1 MNYKLLKR
9 TRVIV
14 SLVFVIATFSIF
26 LDIYEVLP
34 NPVIN
39 AVTWLQF
46 MPSILDFV
54 EVTAVA
60 SIGFIIV
67 LILSLLMGRIYCST
81 ICPLGIL
88 QDGFAFI
95 AKRRSKKKFI
105 YKKKKPQT
113 LLRYTLLALAL
124 IALFASFSIIITLLD
139 PYSNAA
145 RFFTYLMRPIL
156 ILGNNALALA
166 LQHWEIYTLNPVKL
180 ILAPWSIFVL
190 TASFFLIIAYLS
202 YKRGRL
208 FCNTICPVGTFL
220 GLISKLSWLKIGFD
234 SDKCTKC
241 GHCIGVC
248 KSECIDIK
256 QMTVDHSRCVDCFN
270 CLAICPESALSLGKF
285 KKTESNKAKSATSD
299 HSRRGVLATGLALIT
314 SQAVLADIK
323 KKTNSTTD
331 KLILN
336 KKDFAVAP
344 PGAIG
349 INRFNAI
356 CTACGLC
363 VTACPTQVLQPAVAE
378 YGLKGFMQPHMDY
391 GSGYC
396 NFDCR
401 GCTQICPT
409 GALLP
414 ISIEEK
420 QITQLGK
427 AIFVKENCV
436 VYTDGTDCG
445 ACSEHC
451 PTKAVNMVPYEGK
464 LLIPE
469 VNQDICIGC
478 GACEH
483 PCPVDKPYKA
493 IYVNGNAIHQAAQK
507 PKEEESTSQPVE
519 EDFPF

>member
-1 MNYKLLKR
+1 M
-9 TRVIV
+9 
-14 SLVFVIATFSIF
+14 FVIATFSIF

-34 NPVIN
+34 NSVIN

-46 MPSILDFV
+46 TPSLLNFI
-54 EVTAVA
+54 EVATLS

-67 LILSLLMGRIYCST
+67 LIISLLMGRIYCSS

-88 QDGFAFI
+88 QDMFAFI
-95 AKRRSKKKFI
+95 AKRRSKKKFF

-113 LLRYTLLALAL
+113 VLRYSILALTI
-124 IALFASFSIIITLLD
+124 IALLTSFSVVVTLLD
-139 PYSNAA
+139 PYSNAG
-145 RFFTYLMRPIL
+145 RFFTYLIRPIL
-156 ILGNNALALA
+156 IVGNNAMAVV
-166 LQHWEIYTLNPVKL
+166 LQQWDVYTLHPVKL
-180 ILAPWSIFVL
+180 IMAPWSIFVL
-190 TASFFLIIAYLS
+190 TTTFFLIIAYLS

-220 GLISKLSWLKIGFD
+220 GLISKVSWLKIGFD

-248 KSECIDIK
+248 KSECIDVK
-256 QMTVDHSRCVDCFN
+256 KMTVDHSRCVDCFN
-270 CLAICPESALSLGKF
+270 CLAICPESALSLGKINSS
-285 KKTESNKAKSATSD
+285 KSVNIKTAPTD
-299 HSRRGVLATGLALIT
+299 HSRRNVLVTGLALIT
-314 SQAVLADIK
+314 SQSIVADIK
-323 KKTNSTTD
+323 KKNNSSTD
-331 KLILN
+331 KLIIN

-349 INRFNAI
+349 IKRFNEI
-356 CTACGLC
+356 CTGCGLC
-363 VTACPTQVLQPAVAE
+363 VTACPTQVLQPAVSE
-378 YGLKGFMQPHMDY
+378 YGLSGFMQPHMDY

-401 GCTQICPT
+401 GCTLICPT

-451 PTKAVNMVPYEGK
+451 PTKAVDMVPYEGD

-483 PCPVDKPYKA
+483 PCPVDEPYKA

-507 PKEEESTSQPVE
+507 PKEEESIGKPVE

>member
-9 TRVIV
+9 TRVII
-14 SLVFVIATFSIF
+14 SLLFVIATFSIF
-26 LDIYEVLP
+26 LDIYETFP

-39 AVTWLQF
+39 AITWLQF
-46 MPSILDFV
+46 TPSLLDFIQ
-54 EVTAVA
+54 VA
-60 SIGFIIV
+60 TLASSGFIIV
-67 LILSLLMGRIYCST
+67 LIITFLMGRIYCST
-81 ICPLGIL
+81 ICPLGIM
-88 QDGFAFI
+88 QDVFAYI
-95 AKRRSKKKFI
+95 AKRRSKKKFF

-113 LLRYTLLALAL
+113 LLRFSILALTIISIL
-124 IALFASFSIIITLLD
+124 TSFSVIVTLLD
-139 PYSNAA
+139 PYSNAG
-145 RFFTYLMRPIL
+145 RFFTYLIRPVL
-156 ILGNNALALA
+156 ILGNNALALV
-166 LQHWEIYTLNPVKL
+166 LQHWEIYTLHPVKL
-180 ILAPWSIFVL
+180 IMAPWFVFML
-190 TASFFLIIAYLS
+190 VTSFFLIIAYLS

-208 FCNTICPVGTFL
+208 LCNTICPVGTLL
-220 GLISKLSWLKIGFD
+220 GLLSKISWLKINFD

-248 KSECIDIK
+248 KSECIDVK
-256 QMTVDHSRCVDCFN
+256 QLKIDHSRCVDCFN
-270 CLAICPESALSLGKF
+270 CLSICQESALSLGRINKNSV
-285 KKTESNKAKSATSD
+285 TNKASSATD
-299 HSRRGVLATGLALIT
+299 HSRRNILATGIALIT
-314 SQAVLADIK
+314 SQTVLADIK
-323 KKTNSTTD
+323 KKNTTTD
-331 KLILN
+331 DLIVN

-349 INRFNAI
+349 IKRFNEI
-356 CTACGLC
+356 CTGCGLC
-363 VTACPTQVLQPAVAE
+363 VTACPTQVLQPAVSE

-401 GCTQICPT
+401 GCTAICPT

-427 AIFVKENCV
+427 AVFVKENCI

-451 PTKAVNMVPYEGK
+451 PTKAVNMIPYEGN

-483 PCPVDKPYKA
+483 PCPVNEPYKA

-507 PKEEESTSQPVE
+507 PKEEESIGKPVE

>member
-1 MNYKLLKR
+1 MILSLL
-9 TRVIV
+9 
-14 SLVFVIATFSIF
+14 FGIATFSIF
-26 LDIYEVLP
+26 LDIYEILP
-34 NPVIN
+34 NSVIN
-39 AVTWLQF
+39 AVSWFQF
-46 MPSILDFV
+46 IPSLMNYI
-54 EVTAVA
+54 EVATLS

-67 LILSLLMGRIYCST
+67 LILSLLIGRIYCSS
-81 ICPLGIL
+81 ICPLGII
-88 QDGFAFI
+88 QDFFAYI
-95 AKRRSKKKFI
+95 AKRRSKKKFF
-105 YKKKKPQT
+105 YKKKKPRT
-113 LLRYTLLALAL
+113 FLRYSILALTI
-124 IALFASFSIIITLLD
+124 IALLTSFSAVVTLLD
-139 PYSNAA
+139 PYSNAG
-145 RFFTYLMRPIL
+145 RFFTYLVRPIL
-156 ILGNNALALA
+156 MVANNALALL
-166 LQHWEIYTLNPVKL
+166 LQQWEIYTLHPVKL
-180 ILAPWSIFVL
+180 IMAPGFIFIL
-190 TASFFLIIAYLS
+190 TAALFLAVAYLS

-208 FCNTICPVGTFL
+208 ICNTVCPVGTFL
-220 GLISKLSWLKIGFD
+220 GLISKISWLKIHFD

-248 KSECIDIK
+248 KSECIDVK

-270 CLAICPESALSLGKF
+270 CLSTCPESALSLGKVN
-285 KKTESNKAKSATSD
+285 KKINATTESTPTD
-299 HSRRGVLATGLALIT
+299 HSRRNAIASAIALVT

-323 KKTNSTTD
+323 KTVTTTD
-331 KLILN
+331 DLILN
-336 KKDFAVAP
+336 KKDFAIAP

-349 INRFNAI
+349 IKRFNAI
-356 CTACGLC
+356 CTGCGLC
-363 VTACPTQVLQPAVAE
+363 VTACPTQVLQPAVSE

-401 GCTQICPT
+401 GCTAICPT

-414 ISIEEK
+414 ITIEEK

-427 AIFVKENCV
+427 AVFVKENCV

-451 PTKAVNMVPYEGK
+451 PTKAVNMVPYEGN

-483 PCPVDKPYKA
+483 PCPVDEPYKA

-507 PKEEESTSQPVE
+507 PKEEESIGKPVE